1 MVDIKQEFERLKN
14 LPHKEV
20 VIPQEIIIKEQE
32 KIKIID
38 KINELDKKLKDYDYI
53 GVKIATGRGTI
64 EEYKT
69 QIAEMTDWANQIN
82 SLRNLLK
89 TLD

>member
-1 MVDIKQEFERLKN
+1 MDRLKEELERLKN
-14 LPHKEV
+14 LP
-20 VIPQEIIIKEQE
+20 QEEIIISQETIIKEQE
-32 KIKIID
+32 KRKIID
-38 KINELDKKLKDYDYI
+38 KINELDKKLKAYDYI

-64 EEYKT
+64 EEYKN

-82 SLRNLLK
+82 SLRNCLK

>member
-1 MVDIKQEFERLKN
+1 MDKIKQEFERLKN
-14 LPHKEV
+14 LPNKEV
-20 VIPQEIIIKEQE
+20 VIPQEEIIKEQE
-32 KIKIID
+32 KRKIID
-38 KINELDKKLKDYDYI
+38 KINELEKKLKAYDYI

-64 EEYKT
+64 EEYKN

-82 SLRNLLK
+82 SLRNCLK